1 MHDKDDRCPGDD
13 DLTQRVIIIRKV
25 IGLIHDGICFYITY
39 IHHAIPRNFQVAPS
53 IVSFHSLKTLLN
65 KVTASQ
71 EVHSSDFTFLPIK
84 SLNTF
89 SPSRQHGF
97 QKVSLPIISHLDPCS
112 PPKYRYKARKAY
124 VKELKSYS
132 LHELEL
138 EHRKLRNPHPPSYD
152 DLFKDVSIENS
163 HEPSPRPQSHS
174 RSSSN
179 ASSQQ

>member
-71 EVHSSDFTFLPIK
+71 EVHSSDFTSPTNQILKHILSEPPAWFSKSKSSHHFSSRPLLTSQIQIQSPQGLRERAEIIFL
-84 SLNTF
+84 
-89 SPSRQHGF
+89 
-97 QKVSLPIISHLDPCS
+97 
-112 PPKYRYKARKAY
+112 ARTRA
-124 VKELKSYS
+124 
-132 LHELEL
+132 
-138 EHRKLRNPHPPSYD
+138 
-152 DLFKDVSIENS
+152 
-163 HEPSPRPQSHS
+163 
-174 RSSSN
+174 
-179 ASSQQ
+179 